1 MQKVRWAVVGT
12 SNFALDWISRG
23 IKLGRNAELAAVVS
37 RDAER
42 GAAAAA
48 RVGAPYS
55 YTSIDAIDTAIVDG
69 VFLVLPT
76 TQHAPY
82 AIAAAKRG
90 LHVISEKPMAPTV
103 ADCRQ
108 MVEAARGHGVLLAV
122 AQCMEWT
129 APMVKARELLASGI
143 IGDVVSASISA
154 SFVARPNENRQY
166 DDSVKRGVGA
176 LVDMGVHAVDGI
188 TRLLGPVKRVS
199 ALVGNHFPEY
209 AGDLS
214 STLLLEFTSG
224 VHGTLQSHYTCN
236 QNGLEIQGTRGRI
249 WSNAWWG
256 REFAGDLHLQHGD
269 AMTDFELPMV
279 NVYVPQIEHVSACIL
294 NSTMPV
300 ISGERGL
307 ANIAV
312 IEAALAAARSGC
324 AVEVM
329 NDTAV
334 PESDEH
340 RHG

>member
-1 MQKVRWAVVGT
+1 MRGNQMQNVRWAVVGT
-12 SNFALDWISRG
+12 SNFALDWIARG
-23 IKLGRNAELAAVVS
+23 IKLGRNAELVAVVS

-48 RVGAPYS
+48 RVGAPYH
-55 YTSIDAIDTAIVDG
+55 YTSIDTIDTGLVDG

-82 AIAAAKRG
+82 AVAAAKRG
-90 LHVISEKPMAPTV
+90 LHVVSEKPMAPNV

-108 MVEAARGHGVLLAV
+108 MVEAAHEHGVLLAV

-129 APMVKARELLASGI
+129 APMVKTRELLASGI

-154 SFVARPNENRQY
+154 SFVARPNENWQY

-199 ALVGNHFPEY
+199 ALVGSRFPEY

-214 STLLLEFTSG
+214 ATVLLEFASG
-224 VHGTLQSHYTCN
+224 VQGTLQSHYTCD
-236 QNGLEIQGTRGRI
+236 QNGLEIEGTRGRI
-249 WSNAWWG
+249 WSNQWWG
-256 REFAGDLHLQHGD
+256 REFAGDLHMQRGD
-269 AMTDFELPMV
+269 EIVDFELPSV
-279 NVYVPQIEHVSACIL
+279 NVYVPQIEHVSECVLTGVAP
-294 NSTMPV
+294 S

-312 IEAALAAARSGC
+312 IEAALKAARTKTMID
-324 AVEVM
+324 VES
-329 NDTAV
+329 T
-334 PESDEH
+334 
-340 RHG
+340 